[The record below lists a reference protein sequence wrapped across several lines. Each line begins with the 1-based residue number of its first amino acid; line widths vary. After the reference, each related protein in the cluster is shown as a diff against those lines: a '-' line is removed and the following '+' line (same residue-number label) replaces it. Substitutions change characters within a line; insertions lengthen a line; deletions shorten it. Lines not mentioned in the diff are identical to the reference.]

1 MKCHLSVWENVI
13 LYIRH
18 FCIPDSVFQIRCL
31 STMLIAVFNSIL
43 PRSAGVLQAFCVISQ
58 QEHHI
63 CGIYRTLRRSWSRRV
78 SMTPPRPSSRLILG
92 KYSQCCLIHHH
103 SGESRETQM
112 LPRLYRGEI
121 NATFFFF
128 ADLHFF
134 VPRIAGE
141 VRDPSRA
148 TDDEISI
155 TASD

>member
-43 PRSAGVLQAFCVISQ
+43 PLSAGVLQAFCVISQ

-128 ADLHFF
+128 CWSSLFCSSDRWRGQRPF
-134 VPRIAGE
+134 
-141 VRDPSRA
+141 
-148 TDDEISI
+148 
-155 TASD
+155 ASNRWWN